1 MSCTVSVDISIPC
14 TSRFG
19 GYTSAADYPATSVVS
34 CRAGETM
41 VSCGYDGLDQI
52 GGTNI
57 DPTTNVCEAYDHSSS
72 QRIGAVARCCTFPT
86 EANVVTSTVSSIANE
101 SVSAQC
107 LSDSVLTGCSMYFV
121 SGNADQVKG
130 AFAGAQSS
138 PPQTAAWI
146 STNNQCNAE
155 GNLLANGTIVQ
166 AIARCLSV
174 SHPAFTLTCNTKAT
188 FTTKSGFGACPSGSQ
203 MMACAGF
210 AANSGLDKHYVSSS
224 YQPSIC
230 YGQRDWWEAHYVNAI
245 CCQMILTTSHPTT
258 MPTFYPKSSTFIPT
272 VSPTGY
278 PSVNPTSLAPSSTP
292 SEPPSHSLSLPCL
305 PTSHVPSAQSSVIF
319 NDFYFICDYND
330 HEDHYY
336 TIFMSLLEYAE
347 LITQQTRNTMETIT
361 GYSTT
366 Y

>member
-1 MSCTVSVDISIPC
+1 M
-14 TSRFG
+14 
-19 GYTSAADYPATSVVS
+19 ADYPATSIVS
-34 CRAGETM
+34 CQAGETM
-41 VSCGYDGLDQI
+41 VSCGYDGTYPDQI

-72 QRIGAVARCCTFPT
+72 NSIRAVARCCTFPT

-210 AANSGLDKHYVSSS
+210 AANAGLDMHYVTSRDT
-224 YQPSIC
+224 C
-230 YGQRDWWEAHYVNAI
+230 YGERDNWEAHYVNAI

-258 MPTFYPKSSTFIPT
+258 MPTDLPTYLPTWDPTPDPT
-272 VSPTGY
+272 VDPTRD
-278 PSVNPTSLAPSSTP
+278 PTVDPTRDPTVNPTST
-292 SEPPSHSLSLPCL
+292 LPL
-305 PTSHVPSAQSSVIF
+305 IGAGVIVALTLVLVIF
-319 NDFYFICDYND
+319 CVCIKRRKRDIIE
-330 HEDHYY
+330 EDERMDNEEDSVDRLYVNRHVNAK
-336 TIFMSLLEYAE
+336 T
-347 LITQQTRNTMETIT
+347 
-361 GYSTT
+361 
-366 Y
+366 